1 MATTNSLSTK
11 TLRDKYR
18 SAQIQQA
25 LRNAV
30 VGEKVCMVDRSDLK
44 TISSPYVTAMTTVV
58 QAAAGTYT
66 PANITTTDDTLTVA
80 DEFIV
85 SGQIKGFEQITANF
99 DLFFAANE
107 AMTNSVVQAVDK
119 WVLNELCENGTGA
132 YTTPAGGFTTAANVV
147 TIVSNI
153 ISKCAGY
160 ADAMGGM
167 YVVVENTD
175 LTGIIPAIASSGFR
189 YADDALTNGIY
200 GQILGVDIY
209 VVRTGTFVDAATTSV
224 SGTKTWTN
232 DGHRVGGVKNV
243 STYAFP
249 RGLQF
254 EEKGVT
260 GVTGMEVVAYGLV
273 GFKQWTPTAAL
284 TIDITLA

>member
-1 MATTNSLSTK
+1 MATTNSLSSK

-18 SAQIQQA
+18 AAQIQQA

-30 VGEKVCMVDRSDLK
+30 VAEKVCMVDRSDLK
-44 TISSPYVTAMTTVV
+44 TISSPYITAMATVV
-58 QAAAGTYT
+58 QAVVGTYS
-66 PANITTTDDTLTVA
+66 PANVTTTDDTLTVA

-85 SGQIKGFEQITANF
+85 SGQIKGFEKITSNF
-99 DLFFAANE
+99 DLFFAANT
-107 AMTNSVVQAVDK
+107 AMTNSVVTAIDK
-119 WVLNELCENGTGA
+119 WVVNELTDGGTGT
-132 YTTPAGGFTTAANVV
+132 YTTPAGGFTTAANVI
-147 TIVSNI
+147 TIMSNI
-153 ISKCAGY
+153 ISKTAGF
-160 ADAMGGM
+160 ADALNGL
-167 YVVVENTD
+167 YVIVENTD
-175 LTGIIPAIASSGFR
+175 ITGIVQSQVSTGFQ
-189 YADDALTNGIY
+189 YADKSATNGLL
-200 GQILGVDIY
+200 GSMMGVDIY
-209 VVRTGTFVDAATTSV
+209 VVRSGTFATAATTTA

-232 DGHRVGGVKNV
+232 SGHRVGGVKNV

-260 GVTGMEVVAYGLV
+260 GVTGMEVVCYGLV

>member
-18 SAQIQQA
+18 AAQIMQA

-30 VGEKVCMVDRSDLK
+30 VGEKICMVDKSDLK
-44 TISSPYVTAMTTVV
+44 TISSPYITAMTTVV
-58 QAAAGTYT
+58 QAVVGTYT

-85 SGQIKGFEQITANF
+85 SGQIKGFEKIISNF
-99 DLFFAANE
+99 DLFFAANT
-107 AMTNSVVQAVDK
+107 AMTNSVVTAIDK
-119 WVLNELCENGTGA
+119 WVLNELASQGTGA

-147 TIVSNI
+147 TIISNI
-153 ISKCAGY
+153 IAKTAGY
-160 ADAMGGM
+160 ADALNGT

-175 LTGIIPAIASSGFR
+175 ITGIVQSQVSTGFQ
-189 YADDALTNGIY
+189 YADKSATNGLL
-200 GQILGVDIY
+200 GNMLGVDIY
-209 VVRTGTFVDAATTSV
+209 VVRSGTFVNATTTSA

-232 DGHRVGGVKNV
+232 SGCRVGGVKNV
-243 STYAFP
+243 ATYAFP
-249 RGLQF
+249 RDLQF

-260 GVTGMEVVAYGLV
+260 GVTGMEVVCYGLV
-273 GFKQWTPTAAL
+273 GLKQWTPTAAL
-284 TIDITLA
+284 TIKITLA

>member
-1 MATTNSLSTK
+1 MPTTNSLSTK
-11 TLRDKYR
+11 TYRDKYR
-18 SAQIQQA
+18 AAQIMQA
-25 LRNAV
+25 LKNDV
-30 VGEKVCMVDRSDLK
+30 VAEKICLVDRSDAK
-44 TISSPYVTAMTTVV
+44 TISSPYITAMSTVV
-58 QAAAGTYT
+58 QAVAGTYT

-85 SGQIKGFEQITANF
+85 SGQIKGFEEILSNF
-99 DLFFAANE
+99 DLFFAANT
-107 AMTNSVVQAVDK
+107 AMTNSVVQAIDK
-119 WVLNELCENGTGA
+119 WVLNNLCEDGTGT
-132 YTTPAGGFTTAANVV
+132 YTTPVGGFTTPANVI
-147 TIVSNI
+147 TIVSAI

-167 YVVVENTD
+167 YIVVENTD
-175 LTGIIPAIASSGFR
+175 LVGIIPAIASSGFR
-189 YADDALTNGIY
+189 YADDALTNGVS

-209 VVRTGTFVDAATTSV
+209 VVRAATFADETTSTA

-232 DGHRVGGVKNV
+232 LGHRVGGVKNV
-243 STYAFP
+243 ATYAFP

-260 GVTGMEVVAYGLV
+260 GMTGMEVVAYGLV
-273 GFKQWTPTAAL
+273 GFKQWTPTATL

>member
-11 TLRDKYR
+11 TYRDKYR
-18 SAQIQQA
+18 AAQIMQA
-25 LRNAV
+25 LKNDV
-30 VGEKVCMVDRSDLK
+30 VAEKVCMVDRSDAK
-44 TISSPYVTAMTTVV
+44 TISSPYVTAMSTVV

-85 SGQIKGFEQITANF
+85 SGQIKGFEKILSNF
-99 DLFFAANE
+99 DLFFAANT
-107 AMTNSVVQAVDK
+107 AMTNSVVQAIDK
-119 WVLNELCENGTGA
+119 WVINELCEEGTGA
-132 YTTPAGGFTTAANVV
+132 YTTPVGGFTTSANVV
-147 TIVSNI
+147 EIASAI
-153 ISKCAGY
+153 ISKTAGY
-160 ADAMGGM
+160 ADALAGSYMI
-167 YVVVENTD
+167 VENTD

-189 YADDALTNGIY
+189 YADDALQNGIY

-209 VVRTGTFVDAATTSV
+209 VVRSGTFVDATTTSV

-232 DGHRVGGVKNV
+232 AGHRVGGVKNV
-243 STYAFP
+243 TTYAFP

-260 GVTGMEVVAYGLV
+260 GVTGKEVVVYGLV
-273 GFKQWTPTAAL
+273 GFKAWTPMKAL